1 MLTDSFNRKI
11 DYLRLSVT
19 DRCNLRCTYC
29 MPSGGIKLID
39 RKEMMTFEEILKA
52 ARILAE
58 MGIRKIRIT
67 GGEPLVRDGIIDL
80 IKQIKKIENIA
91 EISITTNGILLNGY
105 LDELYKI
112 PIHGINISLDTLDSQ
127 KYKEVT
133 RGGEISQVLSAI
145 SNSINIGIKSVK
157 INVVLTNLLDEEDIG
172 GFVKMTIDK
181 PVHVRFIEMMQPAG
195 GGDCSPETIE
205 CSSIGGINSLEFKDL
220 RAADSS
226 QGINSVN
233 TIFSVMKKI
242 GNYHAVNDKLGNGP
256 ALYYKFKQGSGSIGF
271 IINDKNL
278 CSYCNR
284 IRLTP
289 YGTIRLCLFSDK
301 EYDIKKKLRNNYPAA
316 VIKAEIAQFVKA
328 KPQNREE
335 SCRYDNKGKVPIDF
349 KLKDFMNRIG
359 G

>member
-1 MLTDSFNRKI
+1 MLIDNFNRKI

-29 MPSGGIKLID
+29 MPSDGIKLID
-39 RKEMMTFEEILKA
+39 RQEMQTFEEILKA
-52 ARILAE
+52 AGILSE

-80 IKQIKKIENIA
+80 IKEIIKIEKIT
-91 EISITTNGILLNGY
+91 EISITTNGILLNEY

-112 PIHGINISLDTLDSQ
+112 PVQGINISLDTLDRQ
-127 KYKEVT
+127 KYKEIT
-133 RGGEISQVLSAI
+133 RGGEINQVLSAI

-157 INVVLTNLLDEEDIG
+157 INVVMTNLLDEEDIT
-172 GFVKMTIDK
+172 GFVTMTRDK

-195 GGDCSPETIE
+195 DDGSSETIE
-205 CSSIGGINSLEFKDL
+205 CSSISGINSLEFNNLKPDRHNQDL
-220 RAADSS
+220 NPVGA
-226 QGINSVN
+226 
-233 TIFSVMKKI
+233 IFSVMKKI
-242 GNYHAVNDKLGNGP
+242 GEYQAVNDKMGNGP
-256 ALYYKFKQGSGSIGF
+256 ALYYKFREARGSIGF
-271 IINDKNL
+271 IINDKQN
-278 CSYCNR
+278 CNYCNR

-301 EYDIKKKLRNNYPAA
+301 EYDIKQKIRNNYCAA
-316 VIKAEIAQFVKA
+316 DIKAEIAEFVKA
-328 KPQNREE
+328 KPQNRED
-335 SCRYDNKGKVPIDF
+335 SCRYDNKDKASINF

>member
-1 MLTDSFNRKI
+1 
-11 DYLRLSVT
+11 
-19 DRCNLRCTYC
+19 

-39 RKEMMTFEEILKA
+39 RKEMLTFEEILKA
-52 ARILAE
+52 AGILSE

-80 IKQIKKIENIA
+80 IKQIKKIEKITD
-91 EISITTNGILLNGY
+91 ISITTNGILLNKY
-105 LDELYKI
+105 LDDLYKM
-112 PIHGINISLDTLDSQ
+112 PVQGINISLDTLDRQ
-127 KYKEVT
+127 KYKEIT
-133 RGGEISQVLSAI
+133 RGGEINQVLSAI

-157 INVVLTNLLDEEDIG
+157 VNVVITGLLDEKDIK
-172 GFVKMTIDK
+172 GFLDMTLDK

-195 GGDCSPETIE
+195 GDGRPEAIE
-205 CSSIGGINSLEFKDL
+205 CSSISGINSLEFNNL
-220 RAADSS
+220 RPVSPS
-226 QGINSVN
+226 QGFNSVDN
-233 TIFSVMKKI
+233 IFSVMKKI
-242 GNYHAVNDKLGNGP
+242 GEYHAVNDKIGNGP
-256 ALYYKFKQGSGSIGF
+256 AVYYKFKKARGSIGF

-301 EYDIKKKLRNNYPAA
+301 EYYIKKKIRDNYCAA
-316 VIKAEIAQFVKA
+316 DIKAEIAEFVKA
-328 KPQNREE
+328 KPENREE
-335 SCRYDNKGKVPIDF
+335 SCRYDNKDKASINF

>member
-1 MLTDSFNRKI
+1 MLIDSFNRKI

-29 MPSGGIKLID
+29 MPADGIRLIE
-39 RKEMMTFEEILKA
+39 RKEILTFEEILRA
-52 ARILAE
+52 VRILSE

-80 IKQIKKIENIA
+80 MKQIKKIENITD
-91 EISITTNGILLNGY
+91 ISITTNGILLNEY

-112 PIHGINISLDTLDSQ
+112 PVQGINISLDTLDRQ
-127 KYKEVT
+127 KYKEIT
-133 RGGEISQVLSAI
+133 RGGEINQVLSAI
-145 SNSINIGIKSVK
+145 SDSINIGIKSVK
-157 INVVLTNLLDEEDIG
+157 INVVITDLLDEKDIT
-172 GFVKMTIDK
+172 GFVDMTLNK

-195 GGDCSPETIE
+195 SDGSSGTIE
-205 CSSIGGINSLEFKDL
+205 C
-220 RAADSS
+220 
-226 QGINSVN
+226 
-233 TIFSVMKKI
+233 IFSVMKKI
-242 GNYHAVNDKLGNGP
+242 GEYHAVNDKIGNGP
-256 ALYYKFKQGSGSIGF
+256 ALYYKFKKARGSVGF

-301 EYDIKKKLRNNYPAA
+301 EYDIKKKIRDNYCPAD
-316 VIKAEIAQFVKA
+316 IKAEIAEFIKVK
-328 KPQNREE
+328 PENRED

>member
-1 MLTDSFNRKI
+1 
-11 DYLRLSVT
+11 
-19 DRCNLRCTYC
+19 

-39 RKEMMTFEEILKA
+39 RKEMLSFEEILKA
-52 ARILAE
+52 AGILSE

-80 IKQIKKIENIA
+80 IKQIKKIEKITD
-91 EISITTNGILLNGY
+91 ISITTNGILLNKY
-105 LDELYKI
+105 LDDLYKM
-112 PIHGINISLDTLDSQ
+112 PVQGINISLDTLDRQ
-127 KYKEVT
+127 KYKEIT
-133 RGGEISQVLSAI
+133 RGGEINQVLSAI

-157 INVVLTNLLDEEDIG
+157 VNVVITGLLDEKDIK
-172 GFVKMTIDK
+172 GFLDMTLDK

-195 GGDCSPETIE
+195 GDGRPEAIE
-205 CSSIGGINSLEFKDL
+205 CSSISGINSLEFNNL
-220 RAADSS
+220 RPVSPS
-226 QGINSVN
+226 QGFNSVDN
-233 TIFSVMKKI
+233 IFSVMKKI
-242 GNYHAVNDKLGNGP
+242 GEYHAVNDKIGNGP
-256 ALYYKFKQGSGSIGF
+256 ALYYKFKKARGSIGF

-301 EYDIKKKLRNNYPAA
+301 EYDIKKKIRDNYCAA
-316 VIKAEIAQFVKA
+316 DIKAEIAEFVKA
-328 KPQNREE
+328 KPENREE
-335 SCRYDNKGKVPIDF
+335 SCRYDNKDKASINF

>member
-1 MLTDSFNRKI
+1 MLIDSFNRKI

-39 RKEMMTFEEILKA
+39 RKEILTFEEILKA
-52 ARILAE
+52 AGILSE

-67 GGEPLVRDGIIDL
+67 GGEPLAREGIIDL
-80 IKQIKKIENIA
+80 IKQIKKIEKITD
-91 EISITTNGILLNGY
+91 ISITTNGILLNKY

-112 PIHGINISLDTLDSQ
+112 PVQGINISLDSLDRQ
-127 KYKEVT
+127 KYKEIT
-133 RGGEISQVLSAI
+133 RGGEINQVLDAI

-157 INVVLTNLLDEEDIG
+157 INVVKTKFLDEKDIT
-172 GFVKMTIDK
+172 GFAAMTLDK

-195 GGDCSPETIE
+195 SDGSSEAIE
-205 CSSIGGINSLEFKDL
+205 C
-220 RAADSS
+220 
-226 QGINSVN
+226 
-233 TIFSVMKKI
+233 IFSVMKKI
-242 GNYHAVNDKLGNGP
+242 GEYHAVNDKIGNGP
-256 ALYYKFKQGSGSIGF
+256 ALYYKFKKAKGSIGF

-301 EYDIKKKLRNNYPAA
+301 EYDIKKKIRDNYCAA
-316 VIKAEIAQFVKA
+316 DIKAEIAEFIKA

-335 SCRYDNKGKVPIDF
+335 SCRYDNKDKAPINF

>member
-1 MLTDSFNRKI
+1 MLIDSFNRKI

-39 RKEMMTFEEILKA
+39 RKEMLSFEEILKA
-52 ARILAE
+52 AGILSE

-80 IKQIKKIENIA
+80 MKQIKKIEKITD
-91 EISITTNGILLNGY
+91 ISITTNGILLNKY
-105 LDELYKI
+105 LDELYRI
-112 PIHGINISLDTLDSQ
+112 PVQGINISLDTLDRQ
-127 KYKEVT
+127 KYKEIT
-133 RGGEISQVLSAI
+133 RGGEINQVLNAI

-157 INVVLTNLLDEEDIG
+157 INVVITDLLDEEDIT
-172 GFVKMTIDK
+172 GFARMTLDK

-195 GGDCSPETIE
+195 GDGSSETIE
-205 CSSIGGINSLEFKDL
+205 CSNIGGINNLELNNLRPDSRNQDL
-220 RAADSS
+220 NPMD
-226 QGINSVN
+226 
-233 TIFSVMKKI
+233 TIFSVMEKI
-242 GNYHAVNDKLGNGP
+242 GKYHAVNDNIGNGP
-256 ALYYKFKQGSGSIGF
+256 ALYYKFKQARGSIGF

-301 EYDIKKKLRNNYPAA
+301 EYDIKKKIRDNYPVAD
-316 VIKAEIAQFVKA
+316 IKAEIAEFIKA
-328 KPQNREE
+328 KPENREE
-335 SCRYDNKGKVPIDF
+335 SCRYDNKDKASINF